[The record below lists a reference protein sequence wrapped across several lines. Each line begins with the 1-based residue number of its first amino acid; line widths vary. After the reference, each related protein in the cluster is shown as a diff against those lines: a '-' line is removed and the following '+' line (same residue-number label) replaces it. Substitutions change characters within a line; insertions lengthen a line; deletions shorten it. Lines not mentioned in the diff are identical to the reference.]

1 MKNIYACLLGQWCNL
16 SEDHT
21 CIIDNTT
28 NPNTWWEEYGT
39 DMFKVLICLNLT
51 ILISHIKV
59 KITVFIQALFK
70 LLQNKFFF

>member
-39 DMFKVLICLNLT
+39 DMFKFDYINIT
-51 ILISHIKV
+51 YKG

>member
-28 NPNTWWEEYGT
+28 NPNTWWEE
-39 DMFKVLICLNLT
+39 
-51 ILISHIKV
+51 
-59 KITVFIQALFK
+59 
-70 LLQNKFFF
+70 